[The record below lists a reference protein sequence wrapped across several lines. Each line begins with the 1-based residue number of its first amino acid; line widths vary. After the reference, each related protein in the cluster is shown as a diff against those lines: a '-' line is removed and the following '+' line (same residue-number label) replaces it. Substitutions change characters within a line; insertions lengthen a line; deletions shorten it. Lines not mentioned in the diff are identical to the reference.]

1 MKDDPLYDMEGG
13 MEHMGPPVRV
23 QNHQTNPSIGGVGV
37 GYTVQYVQEYGPRL
51 TAFEVAQ
58 ALNNAVWEKA
68 KIENDRERKQKED
81 D

>member
-23 QNHQTNPSIGGVGV
+23 QSHQTNLPIGGVGD
-37 GYTVQYVQEYGPRL
+37 GYTVQYIQMYGPRL
-51 TAFEVAQ
+51 SAFAVTQ

-68 KIENDRERKQKED
+68 KIENDRARKQKED

>member
-23 QNHQTNPSIGGVGV
+23 QNHQMNPSIGGVGV
-37 GYTVQYVQEYGPRL
+37 GYTVQYVQMYGPPL
-51 TAFEVAQ
+51 TAFAVTQ
-58 ALNNAVWEKA
+58 ALNNAVWERA

>member
-1 MKDDPLYDMEGG
+1 MKDDRWDMEGG

-37 GYTVQYVQEYGPRL
+37 GFTVRYVQEYGPSL
-51 TAFEVAQ
+51 TAFEVTR

>member
-13 MEHMGPPVRV
+13 MEHVGPPVRV
-23 QNHQTNPSIGGVGV
+23 QTHQTIPSIGGVGV
-37 GYTVQYVQEYGPRL
+37 GYTVQYVQMYGPPL
-51 TAFEVAQ
+51 TAFAVAQ
-58 ALNNAVWEKA
+58 ALNNTVWEKA

>member
-1 MKDDPLYDMEGG
+1 MKDDPVWDMEGG

-37 GYTVQYVQEYGPRL
+37 GYTVQYVQMYGPPL
-51 TAFEVAQ
+51 TAFAVTQ

-68 KIENDRERKQKED
+68 KNENGRAWKEAN
-81 D
+81 

>member
-23 QNHQTNPSIGGVGV
+23 QNLQMNPAIGSVGV
-37 GYTVQYVQEYGPRL
+37 GYTAQYVQMYGPPL
-51 TAFEVAQ
+51 TAFAATQ

-68 KIENDRERKQKED
+68 KIENDRARKEAS
-81 D
+81 